1 MAARTVKKNED
12 FGDPFGGET
21 SDEAQTE
28 LTNTAPEDTAPW
40 GDQATANKDAGK
52 VTILASPTGESKV
65 TATLKAGAGYDS
77 PWLVFHGSSVT
88 ELLEMMSDPNFPKL
102 LTWTTSA
109 AQKFGE
115 GWKPTGNVSDLV
127 KTPAT
132 PQGKPEAATNTG
144 NTPYCKHGA
153 MTPRSGFKNG
163 RAWSGHFCPT
173 PQGTPDQCSPKFG

>member
-1 MAARTVKKNED
+1 MAARVKKNED

-21 SDEAQTE
+21 NDEAQTE
-28 LTNTAPEDTAPW
+28 VTSSDSAPW
-40 GDQATANKDAGK
+40 GDPVEVNKDAGK
-52 VTILASPTGESKV
+52 VTVVTSSGEGKKI
-65 TATLKAGAGYDS
+65 TATLKAGAGFDS
-77 PWLVFHGSSVT
+77 PWLVLHGDDPAD
-88 ELLEMMSDPNFPKL
+88 LLATMSDPNFPKL
-102 LTWTTSA
+102 LTWTTMS

-115 GWKPTGNVSDLV
+115 GWKPTTNVSDLA
-127 KTPAT
+127 KPAAT

-173 PQGTPDQCSPKFG
+173 PQGTADQCSPKFG

>member
-1 MAARTVKKNED
+1 MAARVKKNEEFGNP
-12 FGDPFGGET
+12 FGDDT
-21 SDEAQTE
+21 NDEAQTE
-28 LTNTAPEDTAPW
+28 AGNTTPESTSPW
-40 GDQATANKDAGK
+40 GDQAQANKDAGK
-52 VTILASPTGESKV
+52 VTVVTTSGESKV

-77 PWLVFHGSSVT
+77 PWLVFHGASVT

-102 LTWTTSA
+102 LTWTTAS

-115 GWKPTGNVSDLV
+115 GWKPTGPVSDLV
-127 KTPAT
+127 KTAST
-132 PQGKPEAATNTG
+132 PQGKPEAATNTGG

>member
-21 SDEAQTE
+21 NDEAQTDQ
-28 LTNTAPEDTAPW
+28 TNTGPNDTAPW
-40 GDQATANKDAGK
+40 GDQATVNQDAGK
-52 VTILASPTGESKV
+52 VTVVTTSNESKV

-102 LTWTTSA
+102 LTWTTAS

-115 GWKPTGNVSDLV
+115 GWKPAAPVSDLV
-127 KTPAT
+127 KNVSSA

-173 PQGTPDQCSPKFG
+173 PQGTADQCSPKFG